1 MSQTKRTRRVI
12 RPGEGPPQAD
22 IQQGQFDLQ
31 PRHSSGVV
39 VRVRFGV
46 SLSSTSHKNPSAMD
60 SQPPK
65 SQPAHPT
72 RQWVQ
77 KFILLAL
84 FLQKKSGNGMGPFGL
99 DQLPQTLEFWKNTR
113 IFFFNSILIGII
125 LWEYFSWRRELCEE
139 KLWEVVD
146 IHQTKIWALAFPLP
160 QNSPRKTKLDF
171 PLPGYPMDCVV
182 SLRSSW
188 ENSFLA
194 IPPKYPFYCP
204 NYTNFTSLIPVFL
217 RISFNKSKG
226 FL

>member
-1 MSQTKRTRRVI
+1 MSSVPGSAVLVLCFLLVGSKWDWSQRSSLETPRPSWMSQTKRTRRVI

-31 PRHSSGVV
+31 PRHSSGAV
-39 VRVRFGV
+39 VRVHFGV
-46 SLSSTSHKNPSAMD
+46 SSSSTSHKNPSAMD

-113 IFFFNSILIGII
+113 IFFF
-125 LWEYFSWRRELCEE
+125 
-139 KLWEVVD
+139 
-146 IHQTKIWALAFPLP
+146 
-160 QNSPRKTKLDF
+160 
-171 PLPGYPMDCVV
+171 
-182 SLRSSW
+182 
-188 ENSFLA
+188 
-194 IPPKYPFYCP
+194 
-204 NYTNFTSLIPVFL
+204 
-217 RISFNKSKG
+217 
-226 FL
+226 